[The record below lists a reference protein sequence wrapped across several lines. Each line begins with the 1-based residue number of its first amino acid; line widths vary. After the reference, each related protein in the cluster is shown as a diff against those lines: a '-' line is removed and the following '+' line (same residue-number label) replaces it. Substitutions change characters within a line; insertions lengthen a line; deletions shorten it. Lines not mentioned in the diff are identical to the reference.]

1 MDEQKKPRV
10 WIYARIPGDYDGTMN
25 SYKVCSMQALHEPLE
40 KGVQVAL
47 LAADLP
53 HTADINAVN
62 FSTLNLLHHI
72 VVAGAQ
78 QPAAALVNAST
89 DNITAVMQRLH

>member
-1 MDEQKKPRV
+1 MSQPKHINPVTQAVLGSRDL
-10 WIYARIPGDYDGTMN
+10 YT
-25 SYKVCSMQALHEPLE
+25 ALHEPLE

-72 VVAGAQ
+72 AVAGAQ
-78 QPAAALVNAST
+78 QPAAALVNA
-89 DNITAVMQRLH
+89 APPLF

>member
-1 MDEQKKPRV
+1 M
-10 WIYARIPGDYDGTMN
+10 
-25 SYKVCSMQALHEPLE
+25 
-40 KGVQVAL
+40 AL

-72 VVAGAQ
+72 AVAGTQ

-89 DNITAVMQRLH
+89 DNITAVMQSLH

>member
-1 MDEQKKPRV
+1 MSQPKHIDPVTQAVLGSRDL
-10 WIYARIPGDYDGTMN
+10 YT
-25 SYKVCSMQALHEPLE
+25 ALHEPLE

-53 HTADINAVN
+53 HTADVNAVN

-72 VVAGAQ
+72 AVAGAQ

-89 DNITAVMQRLH
+89 DNITAVMQSLH

>member
-1 MDEQKKPRV
+1 M
-10 WIYARIPGDYDGTMN
+10 
-25 SYKVCSMQALHEPLE
+25 
-40 KGVQVAL
+40 AL

-53 HTADINAVN
+53 HTADVNAVN

-72 VVAGAQ
+72 AVAGAQ

-89 DNITAVMQRLH
+89 DNITAVMQSLH

>member
-1 MDEQKKPRV
+1 M
-10 WIYARIPGDYDGTMN
+10 
-25 SYKVCSMQALHEPLE
+25 
-40 KGVQVAL
+40 AL

-72 VVAGAQ
+72 AVAGAQ

-89 DNITAVMQRLH
+89 DNITAVIQRLH